1 MLFFFCKKVV
11 RLIRENW
18 CLFKKMRASK
28 CHFLSNSDW
37 GAFENDKYPNV
48 IDGCVDDIVQPLM
61 QRSIAECR

>member
-1 MLFFFCKKVV
+1 MLFFFYKKVV

-28 CHFLSNSDW
+28 GYFLSNSDW

-48 IDGCVDDIVQPLM
+48 IDGCVVAIVQPLTDN
-61 QRSIAECR
+61 S